1 MKKLLMISTTILLG
15 IITFS
20 LSSDEIND
28 LKYFMFSK
36 KDKNYRWEINNI
48 IKYINK
54 TEHKDIKRN
63 DINIKV
69 YKDIQVN
76 IVPFQGKVT
85 LFAIQEKT
93 SPYEFYLISDT
104 DGKVNK
110 LKEFNTS
117 KVDQGIRLDNIISN
131 PIFVELNIQQETN
144 N

>member
-1 MKKLLMISTTILLG
+1 MKKLLMISITILLG

-36 KDKNYRWEINNI
+36 KDKNYRREINNI
-48 IKYINK
+48 INYINK

-117 KVDQGIRLDNIISN
+117 KVNQGIRLDNIISN
-131 PIFVELNIQQETN
+131 PIFEELNIQQETN

>member
-48 IKYINK
+48 INYINK

-63 DINIKV
+63 DI
-69 YKDIQVN
+69 DIQVN

-117 KVDQGIRLDNIISN
+117 KVNQGIRLDNIISN

>member
-48 IKYINK
+48 INYINK

-69 YKDIQVN
+69 IQVN

-117 KVDQGIRLDNIISN
+117 KVNQGIRLDNIISN

>member
-48 IKYINK
+48 INYINK

-117 KVDQGIRLDNIISN
+117 KVNQGIRLDNIISN

>member
-48 IKYINK
+48 INYINK